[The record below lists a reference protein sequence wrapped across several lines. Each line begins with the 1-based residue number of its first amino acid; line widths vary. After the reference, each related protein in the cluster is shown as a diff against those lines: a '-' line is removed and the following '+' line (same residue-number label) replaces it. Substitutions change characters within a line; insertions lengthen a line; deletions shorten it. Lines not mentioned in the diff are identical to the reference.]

1 MTTSAIYT
9 PSDLLQYILNSTR
22 RANRPAVLSP
32 RHIEAHASTAAKS
45 GGMWPL
51 HALAWRMAIDSDM
64 IRCFN
69 FRARSE
75 STDKHHDLVVRL
87 TEYALERL
95 LPAEKSLSGSNIDC
109 TAHLGGT
116 RADMVRS
123 SGGRQFTFPQ
133 LLLWVAAIA
142 NKTEAMLAALDATN
156 SNAGR
161 WRAAVQDLWHG
172 VYGTQPPVMR
182 AWRSMN
188 WEAFHR
194 VLEAE
199 CSVISPKNSAQ
210 GMLIFRAANDTS
222 YLSANPTIYRAVI
235 GSGVTLTTSAHEAA
249 RFGFMGTLGDYLD
262 GQLERLNPELREY
275 KAILRWKQA
284 LMAANLKP
292 VRLATNEHMPSL

>member
-1 MTTSAIYT
+1 MTTSDIYT

-22 RANRPAVLSP
+22 RVNRPAVMSP
-32 RHIEAHASTAAKS
+32 RHIEAHALTAAKS

-64 IRCFN
+64 VNLFN
-69 FRARSE
+69 FRPRLD
-75 STDKHHDLVVRL
+75 STDKHHDLAVRL

-95 LPAEKSLSGSNIDC
+95 LPAEESISGANIKC

-116 RADMVRS
+116 PAEMNRS
-123 SGGRQFTFPQ
+123 SGGRQMTFPQ

-142 NKTEAMLAALDATN
+142 DQTEDMLAALDAPN
-156 SNAGR
+156 SNAGH
-161 WRAAVQDLWHG
+161 WRHDIQDLWHDN
-172 VYGTQPPVMR
+172 YGSQPPLMR
-182 AWRSMN
+182 AWRSMG
-188 WEAFHR
+188 WDAFHR

-199 CSVISPKNSAQ
+199 CSVVSPKNSEQ
-210 GMLIFRAANDTS
+210 GMAIFRAANDTN
-222 YLSANPTIYRAVI
+222 YLGTNPTVYQRVI
-235 GSGVTLTTSAHEAA
+235 DSGVTLATSAHEAA

-262 GQLERLNPELREY
+262 GQLDRLNPELREY

-292 VRLATNEHMPSL
+292 LGRVTNEYLPSL